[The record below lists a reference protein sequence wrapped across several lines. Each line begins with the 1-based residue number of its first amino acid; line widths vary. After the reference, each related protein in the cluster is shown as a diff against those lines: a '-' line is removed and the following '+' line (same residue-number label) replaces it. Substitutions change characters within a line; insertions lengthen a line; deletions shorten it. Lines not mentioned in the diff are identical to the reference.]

1 MNMAEGLDT
10 GDMLFKSE
18 TQIGENE
25 TASEL
30 HDRLSVMG
38 AELIVKTL
46 TAVENNTLVPQKQND
61 EESSY
66 APMLTKELCN
76 IDWSKSAQEVHNK
89 VRGLNSWPVAVT
101 FANGKRLKVF
111 STRIVEAKGE
121 AGTVIKEKPLTV
133 ACGDKSV
140 EILEVQPEG
149 KKRMSADDYV
159 RGYRIAKGTVFG

>member
-1 MNMAEGLDT
+1 M
-10 GDMLFKSE
+10 
-18 TQIGENE
+18 
-25 TASEL
+25 
-30 HDRLSVMG
+30 
-38 AELIVKTL
+38 
-46 TAVENNTLVPQKQND
+46 
-61 EESSY
+61 
-66 APMLTKELCN
+66 
-76 IDWSKSAQEVHNK
+76 
-89 VRGLNSWPVAVT
+89 
-101 FANGKRLKVF
+101 F